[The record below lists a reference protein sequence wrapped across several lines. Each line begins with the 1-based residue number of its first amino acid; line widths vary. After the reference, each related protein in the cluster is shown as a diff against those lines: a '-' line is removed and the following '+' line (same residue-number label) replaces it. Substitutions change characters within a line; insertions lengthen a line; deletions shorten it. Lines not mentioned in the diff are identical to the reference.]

1 MKKNIKRDVLAEMW
15 SKIENKETVVLVG
28 ARQTGKSYLLNEIF
42 KRLKKKKKNVS
53 LISLEDKKY
62 LELLNEDPKKLLEII
77 SLSSNLR
84 TYCLIDE
91 IQYLDDPTNFI
102 KYFYD
107 VYKGRIKLVV
117 TGSSSFYIDRKF
129 KDSLVGR
136 KYIFRLNTLSFTE
149 FVNYRSGG
157 RLVEKVRDFG
167 MLRNLFCGKIRDY
180 KNKIVLTEAEELRQ
194 YFAEYS
200 LFGGYPRVV
209 LSETVDEKVNVLKD
223 IADSYLKKDIFE
235 SDIRNENAFYNLIR
249 LLASEIGN
257 LVNINSISDVLGLSR
272 MTVEKYL
279 YVLQKSFHINLISP
293 FTTNIRREL
302 IKMKKVFFSD
312 IGLRNYLVDSFEP
325 LLTRDDK
332 GGLFENMVYI
342 QVRNRLANVTR
353 FWRYKDNEVDFILIM
368 RVWRR
373 ETCLC

>member
-1 MKKNIKRDVLAEMW
+1 
-15 SKIENKETVVLVG
+15 
-28 ARQTGKSYLLNEIF
+28 
-42 KRLKKKKKNVS
+42 
-53 LISLEDKKY
+53 
-62 LELLNEDPKKLLEII
+62 
-77 SLSSNLR
+77 
-84 TYCLIDE
+84 
-91 IQYLDDPTNFI
+91 
-102 KYFYD
+102 
-107 VYKGRIKLVV
+107 
-117 TGSSSFYIDRKF
+117 
-129 KDSLVGR
+129 
-136 KYIFRLNTLSFTE
+136 
-149 FVNYRSGG
+149 
-157 RLVEKVRDFG
+157 
-167 MLRNLFCGKIRDY
+167 
-180 KNKIVLTEAEELRQ
+180 
-194 YFAEYS
+194 
-200 LFGGYPRVV
+200 FGGYPRVV

-353 FWRYKDNEVDFILIM
+353 FWRYKDNEVDFILKNPILIGSNL
-368 RVWRR
+368 RKNVGIEVKFNEKNKKESKYKRFKEKYPEIDLFFVSYDGRLPVW
-373 ETCLC
+373 LI

>member
-167 MLRNLFCGKIRDY
+167 MLRKKKEICFFTKLF
-180 KNKIVLTEAEELRQ
+180 
-194 YFAEYS
+194 
-200 LFGGYPRVV
+200 
-209 LSETVDEKVNVLKD
+209 
-223 IADSYLKKDIFE
+223 
-235 SDIRNENAFYNLIR
+235 
-249 LLASEIGN
+249 
-257 LVNINSISDVLGLSR
+257 
-272 MTVEKYL
+272 
-279 YVLQKSFHINLISP
+279 
-293 FTTNIRREL
+293 
-302 IKMKKVFFSD
+302 
-312 IGLRNYLVDSFEP
+312 
-325 LLTRDDK
+325 
-332 GGLFENMVYI
+332 
-342 QVRNRLANVTR
+342 
-353 FWRYKDNEVDFILIM
+353 
-368 RVWRR
+368 
-373 ETCLC
+373 